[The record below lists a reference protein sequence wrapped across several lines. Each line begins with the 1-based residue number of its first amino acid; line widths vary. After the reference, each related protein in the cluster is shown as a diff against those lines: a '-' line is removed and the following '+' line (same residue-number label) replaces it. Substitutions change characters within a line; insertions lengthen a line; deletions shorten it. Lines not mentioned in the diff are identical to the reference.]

1 MHTLRRIVHTI
12 GVVIDR
18 RTLSTV
24 QVHARRLIL
33 IG

>member
-12 GVVIDR
+12 IVVIDR
-18 RTLSTV
+18 RTLGTV